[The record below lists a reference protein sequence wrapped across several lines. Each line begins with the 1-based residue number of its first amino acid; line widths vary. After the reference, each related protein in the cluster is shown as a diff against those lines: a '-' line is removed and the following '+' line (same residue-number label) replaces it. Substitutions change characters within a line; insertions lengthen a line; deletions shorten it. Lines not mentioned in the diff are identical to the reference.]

1 MACTREINAPLE
13 VRLRCKLSSQDS
25 CTMML
30 FDVVAAEENK
40 TLKDMMDALA
50 AINRNDVKKIITD
63 VYPGLFK
70 LVIWLLS

>member
-1 MACTREINAPLE
+1 
-13 VRLRCKLSSQDS
+13 
-25 CTMML
+25 MML

-40 TLKDMMDALA
+40 TLKDLMDALT
-50 AINRNDVKKIITD
+50 AIKRNDVKKIITD